1 MSLNR
6 RLWTDADFEEALQ
19 KGTRIR
25 VFRDNHIVDGS
36 SVIVRFD
43 DATVVTQSSV
53 SDLMYHERAG
63 CEFFD
68 IRRR

>member
-6 RLWTDADFEEALQ
+6 KLWTDADLEEALQ
-19 KGTRIR
+19 NGTRIR
-25 VFRDNHIVDGS
+25 VFRDNLIVDDR

-43 DATVVTQSSV
+43 DRTVVTQSGV
-53 SDLMYHERAG
+53 SDLMYHNRAD

-68 IRRR
+68 HRKS